1 MKKFLLSLVSLFMLT
16 LFAVAGEPTKAL
28 TFPAEGGAGISG
40 YLSEWTATVGEDAWT
55 IYGFNTNK
63 NGWDY
68 VRCGRKGVAHTGTIT
83 SPAVNAAIT
92 DVVITVDKTSNVE
105 KATLTVLNGETT
117 VKDIDVTEK
126 FVAGD
131 VDITVEGAAG
141 YSYKLTI
148 ESDGS
153 ATANG
158 TTQISKVALYEAGK
172 YAEEEL
178 AEVANIAAFKALES
192 GTEAKL
198 TLKDAQVNYVSG
210 DNVYIQDATGGLIV
224 YKTGIEFTAGT
235 SVNGTIIG
243 KIGAYRGAPQLT
255 SSANTANSEVTAT
268 ALETL
273 ATETGVVAG
282 LATAENLLKLYEYKE
297 ATIQEDGGKYYVVD
311 GEEKVQIYDQFK
323 VVTAWPEK
331 VNFTAV
337 LGIYNT
343 TYELFPI
350 ADLEEVGSD
359 EPTASVK
366 MTYVDFDNPDTA
378 IGEVTESKA
387 GYNKISGGNVAFG
400 NTGWACNWVTYIQ
413 VDASAY
419 AGVVKNAKLSFDISG
434 STDSKRNT
442 AWGVGYNSSAWS
454 ADLTYNTAD
463 LSITTLGETIA
474 STQKSAAT
482 FETITFDITDAFAD
496 GKKVATILVY
506 ETAAAGGFI
515 KNPTVEIEA
524 SDPEVTVGGVVYA
537 LKGDNLFKNGSFDN
551 GVDGWKTV
559 GYETDA
565 VIDNFTYATEGGF
578 DGGAYITTAGGGV
591 GSEKTIRQSVAVEPG
606 KTYYFTVYTSGK
618 APASNNFNYNAL
630 FQMTDATTENGVIK
644 AFEWPQGA
652 DQTSETWS
660 QTKFVFTAAEGN
672 PFVGVRMGWNSGSS
686 FDGFALYEAEMLTSE
701 LEAAKATAI
710 AALEALT
717 PVGDGLFQYSEA
729 AIAEAK
735 TAIEAATTVE
745 EVNAVELPV
754 ATAPD
759 AEQAYSIVNTT
770 AAGNLGITTEK
781 VSIIA
786 GAAVYFTAVEG
797 GFAISNADGEYIAKK
812 SGDTWSFTTSTDIA
826 SAYVVTV
833 NPVEGGYTLQGA
845 NGLFGTDAT
854 DEGAIVYANKAQS
867 NNGLWAIEENDFP
880 GAVDMTSLIKNP
892 AYLEKGEDGTA
903 NYAGWTHSENAWKA
917 RNYDAPMN
925 LITYSGNAAFE
936 VSQTIESVP
945 AGHYMLTVHAFY
957 RAGSLDD
964 EKAKIAAGTELEK
977 ELSFYA
983 EVAGEKTSEKVMN
996 LSEGATEKNY
1006 SATKN
1011 TQLENGLYVPNSA
1024 DDARD
1029 WYIAK
1034 EYNNALEFDVYED
1047 GPVTIGLSKTEGL
1060 AGDYCPIGGWHLI
1073 RLGDAEA
1080 PAGITYAGVIEQTL
1094 THPEQGEMGSTT
1106 TEQTLVITEAGE
1118 DLVNITFSGFTF
1130 PVLPFSVPS
1139 FTVEN
1144 VAVETAEDGTIT
1156 YAAGNFVVGIPMGMM
1171 TANYNATLEG
1181 EQANADATPVIKI
1194 VLQNAT
1200 TDTAIFGA
1208 DQDAIDAY
1216 KKAHEEAQE
1225 PTAPEAPAFAELSTD
1240 GSTPQ
1245 YLYNVEAKAFYLGAN
1260 DWGTRASVAA
1270 DKGYAVKIT
1279 LNEGGNGTYNLEDQL
1294 ANGNWNSADCQAVD
1308 QIWIDGSGRPGDKMW
1323 TVTAA
1328 EGLTFKLGNTNVADG
1343 FLAVVPSKGD
1353 TRLYISAEEGAQD
1366 VWAAVSEEEYN
1377 KYIEAYAEYLAE
1389 LDEWNKTHYEV
1400 GDDIIA
1406 LTPAAWDGQTGTYGG
1421 LAGTS
1426 YERYSAS
1433 GSIDEGDVLT
1443 QTLEGLKNGTY
1454 EVKLELAASYTA
1466 GRGFECPTGNGL
1478 AVAFANETE
1487 RNLAVV
1493 DRTWVSDGEQKVI
1506 TLTAVVTDG
1515 TLKYGIKNITAAG
1528 NWYVANVLSLVY
1540 TSEEAE
1546 EATTYTIEIAE
1557 AENGTVTTDV
1567 AADEEGSRVFIT
1579 ATPEEGYEI
1588 DAITVTD
1595 AEGTAIEV
1603 TANNAFTMPAGK
1615 VTVTVTFKSSIP
1627 DAINGINATSTLK
1640 NGKYLENNKVVIIRN
1655 GVKYGVNGAAI
1666 K

>member
-1 MKKFLLSLVSLFMLT
+1 MKKFLLSLVSLFLT
-16 LFAVAGEPTKAL
+16 VMVAFGAEVKIAYTGSTTTNTTGENDAALFGLSTDDWSIVGDKGANSNFPGLNKDGSLRLYYSADGSNTVTVTVLKEGAKINKISSI
-28 TFPAEGGAGISG
+28 TFN
-40 YLSEWTATVGEDAWT
+40 SEATSNVTITVGENTVTADADGKYAINATSFVIGNGNSTNAQVQIKSIILDVDGIEAAEVVHIANTAETAYTVAKAIELIDAGDALDEEVFVKGIISQIDEISTEHGNATYWISDDGT
-55 IYGFNTNK
+55 TTNQFECYRGKGLDGADFASTDDLKVGATVVVTGNLTKYKETYEFKQGNEIVSYVAPTEEEPADQVIYDWNFEKYGSTT
-63 NGWDY
+63 WL
-68 VRCGRKGVAHTGTIT
+68 
-83 SPAVNAAIT
+83 AVNAEADPIAFGEKNYYPTTIEKWVGLYAET
-92 DVVITVDKTSNVE
+92 DKIRIDKNTGLRAYTKGTGDYLFIPGLKKGDIVE
-105 KATLTVLNGETT
+105 
-117 VKDIDVTEK
+117 
-126 FVAGD
+126 VAGS
-131 VDITVEGAAG
+131 AG
-141 YSYKLTI
+141 
-148 ESDGS
+148 G
-153 ATANG
+153 G
-158 TTQISKVALYEAGK
+158 
-172 YAEEEL
+172 
-178 AEVANIAAFKALES
+178 S
-192 GTEAKL
+192 GTDDLITAVTDNAKL
-198 TLKDAQVNYVSG
+198 TKNAWNDFAITMTADGDLGINEVFYQQTASNWYSIATIKVTRPAPTPELIANPAFDANAA
-210 DNVYIQDATGGLIV
+210 D
-224 YKTGIEFTAGT
+224 
-235 SVNGTIIG
+235 II
-243 KIGAYRGAPQLT
+243 T
-255 SSANTANSEVTAT
+255 VTTQGYARNI
-268 ALETL
+268 AE
-273 ATETGVVAG
+273 GSDQVAG
-282 LATAENLLKLYEYKE
+282 L
-297 ATIQEDGGKYYVVD
+297 QPV
-311 GEEKVQIYDQFK
+311 
-323 VVTAWPEK
+323 
-331 VNFTAV
+331 
-337 LGIYNT
+337 
-343 TYELFPI
+343 
-350 ADLEEVGSD
+350 
-359 EPTASVK
+359 
-366 MTYVDFDNPDTA
+366 
-378 IGEVTESKA
+378 
-387 GYNKISGGNVAFG
+387 
-400 NTGWACNWVTYIQ
+400 TGWT
-413 VDASAY
+413 
-419 AGVVKNAKLSFDISG
+419 AGEQ
-434 STDSKRNT
+434 T
-442 AWGVGYNSSAWS
+442 
-454 ADLTYNTAD
+454 
-463 LSITTLGETIA
+463 
-474 STQKSAAT
+474 
-482 FETITFDITDAFAD
+482 
-496 GKKVATILVY
+496 
-506 ETAAAGGFI
+506 
-515 KNPTVEIEA
+515 A
-524 SDPEVTVGGVVYA
+524 SDPGYTAGVFAYGSANLLNNKVTAPAAGPDDKEGVALGLAAVWAGVAQYTQDTTLPAGDYVFTYTVYNAVNEGEVE
-537 LKGDNLFKNGSFDN
+537 KNLFGFIAA
-551 GVDGWKTV
+551 DGTEYLSDKKTFKV
-559 GYETDA
+559 GEWETIE
-565 VIDNFTYATEGGF
+565 VP
-578 DGGAYITTAGGGV
+578 ITLT
-591 GSEKTIRQSVAVEPG
+591 EKTTGKISVGFIG
-606 KTYYFTVYTSGK
+606 KGGSGAAPHLFVDNVDIAK
-618 APASNNFNYNAL
+618 APGI
-630 FQMTDATTENGVIK
+630 EV
-644 AFEWPQGA
+644 
-652 DQTSETWS
+652 
-660 QTKFVFTAAEGN
+660 
-672 PFVGVRMGWNSGSS
+672 
-686 FDGFALYEAEMLTSE
+686 
-701 LEAAKATAI
+701 AI
-710 AALEALT
+710 AALDKAIEAAQAELAKYT
-717 PVGDGLFQYSEA
+717 SGEGLFQYPEA
-729 AIAEAK
+729 ELAPLA
-735 TAIEAATTVE
+735 TAIETATAAKEAADATKESINAAIETL
-745 EVNAVELPV
+745 NAAVEAFAPKQN
-754 ATAPD
+754 APD
-759 AEQAYSIVNTT
+759 PEQAYTLILTT
-770 AAGNLGITTEK
+770 SEDESQLSATSEGVTIEAAGTPIYF
-781 VSIIA
+781 IA
-786 GAAVYFTAVEG
+786 QEDGTYALFNGSEYVNYAGSDSWTLNASSEPYGWAIAV
-797 GFAISNADGEYIAKK
+797 
-812 SGDTWSFTTSTDIA
+812 
-826 SAYVVTV
+826 
-833 NPVEGGYTLQGA
+833 VEGGYTITGK
-845 NGLFGTDAT
+845 NGFLGTNAADKVAGKPCYGDKKT
-854 DEGAIVYANKAQS
+854 T
-867 NNGLWAIEENDFP
+867 NGNYIWAIEENDFP

-903 NYAGWTHSENAWKA
+903 NYAGWTYSENAWKA
-917 RNYDAPMN
+917 RNYEAPMN

-945 AGHYMLTVHAFY
+945 AGHYMLTVNAFY

-964 EKAKIAAGTELEK
+964 EKAKVAAGTELEK

-996 LSEGATEKNY
+996 LTEGATEKNY
-1006 SATKN
+1006 NDGA
-1011 TQLENGLYVPNSA
+1011 QLENGLYVPNSA
-1024 DDARD
+1024 NDARA

-1060 AGDYCPIGGWHLI
+1060 AGDYCPIGEWHLI

-1171 TANYNATLEG
+1171 TTNYNASLEG

-1308 QIWIDGSGRPGDKMW
+1308 QIWIDGAGRPGDKMW

-1433 GSIDEGDVLT
+1433 GSIEEGDVLT

-1466 GRGFECPTGNGL
+1466 GRGFECPTGNDL

-1557 AENGTVTTDV
+1557 AENGTVITDV

-1588 DAITVTD
+1588 DTITVTD
-1595 AEGTAIEV
+1595 SEGTAIEV